1 MGVALHDDVFCEEVG
16 VVSKGLEEVG
26 VVSKGLDA
34 ANRPTTADRSLD
46 TEVRPTTQATRLS
59 PSPAADVLIGQG
71 MKSHS

>member
-26 VVSKGLDA
+26 VSKGLDA